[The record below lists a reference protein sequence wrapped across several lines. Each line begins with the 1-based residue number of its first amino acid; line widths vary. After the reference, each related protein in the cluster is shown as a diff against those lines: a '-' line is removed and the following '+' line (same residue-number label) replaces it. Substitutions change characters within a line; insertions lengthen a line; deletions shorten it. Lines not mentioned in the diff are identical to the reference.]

1 VEIPFLLGRPITAWA
16 SIITG
21 VVALSLLIIAIL
33 QMGRRISF
41 PVSHKTVG
49 YIAMG
54 IIFFH
59 AIIGLFARFILG
71 I

>member
-1 VEIPFLLGRPITAWA
+1 MEIVFLLGRPITAWG

-21 VVALSLLIIAIL
+21 FVALALLIIAIL

-41 PVSHKTVG
+41 PLRHQTTG

-54 IIFFH
+54 IIFLH